1 MSRVQAVNTSFRVC
15 VSVSVC
21 VMVVGGGVG
30 ELQTPGLDVKASC
43 REKNVQQFLSLL
55 GRRTDIMS

>member
-1 MSRVQAVNTSFRVC
+1 MIRLSVSRVQAVNTSFRVC
-15 VSVSVC
+15 VSVC

-43 REKNVQQFLSLL
+43 RGKKCAAVSEPSWASN
-55 GRRTDIMS
+55 